1 MSKLLFDWLQ
11 QKLEQFPLMTILLAV
26 ALAAAWMT
34 EIHLSTSQTQAAV
47 VELSLEVRA
56 DKQMVW
62 QELSSQRQITI
73 ELLQNID
80 RRLSHIEGRLSK

>member
-26 ALAAAWMT
+26 AL
-34 EIHLSTSQTQAAV
+34 
-47 VELSLEVRA
+47 
-56 DKQMVW
+56 VW